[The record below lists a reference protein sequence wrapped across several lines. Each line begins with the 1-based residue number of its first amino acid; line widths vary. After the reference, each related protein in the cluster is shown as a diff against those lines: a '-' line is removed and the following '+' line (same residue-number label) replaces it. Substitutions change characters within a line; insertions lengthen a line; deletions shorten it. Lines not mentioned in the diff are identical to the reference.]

1 MYHTSHHCFSKLTQ
15 HIFSQI
21 YRLFIIYGSN
31 YYIIIFP
38 ILVYLG
44 ATGTHSC
51 SPRSAG
57 KLTRVLALAILE
69 LVTSF
74 TPGGFFFGASS
85 INFGTPYYS
94 MTIGLNILVTAL
106 ICYRLLG
113 LSRIVR
119 ESMGEENAKLYT
131 GVAAILIESAAPY
144 SLTGIMFLV
153 PYARGSLISVALG
166 QVWAKC
172 TVSPLHER

>member
-1 MYHTSHHCFSKLTQ
+1 MRT
-15 HIFSQI
+15 
-21 YRLFIIYGSN
+21 
-31 YYIIIFP
+31 
-38 ILVYLG
+38 
-44 ATGTHSC
+44 A
-51 SPRSAG
+51 
-57 KLTRVLALAILE
+57 ALAILE

-106 ICYRLLG
+106 ICARLLR
-113 LSRIVR
+113 LSRAVR
-119 ESMGEENAKLYT
+119 ETMGDENARLYT
-131 GVAAILIESAAPY
+131 GVAAILVESALPY

-153 PYARGSLISVALG
+153 PYARGSLVSVALG

-172 TVSPLHER
+172 TVRPPLSLGTSVSCCLFDLVSLDS